1 MFHANAPL
9 TLEGRRRLVARCQ
22 HRPQAHVAAEMGLSR
37 QCVSKWWRRWRK
49 YGEIGLYDRSSAP
62 RRQPAA
68 TEPAIADRI
77 EHLRRTHKWSARRI
91 AFELDRQISVR
102 TVTRI
107 LARRGLN
114 RRKFL
119 DPTGAVNRRPGRI
132 VARWPGHIIGVDVK
146 KVGRIPDGGGWR
158 IHGKNSSQSR
168 AAERAKATTG
178 RPGYVYLHS
187 AIDGFTRLAYTEA
200 LDDERGPTEAGFWRR
215 ARVFFA
221 AHGITRVS
229 RVITDNGSCYRSRR
243 FNDAL
248 EVGRHQY
255 TAPYTPRHNG
265 KVERYNRILAEELL
279 YARPYTSE
287 AARTQAIRVWNIHYN
302 YHRPHTAIGDLP
314 PAAKARKCVTNVMAS
329 YS

>member
-1 MFHANAPL
+1 M
-9 TLEGRRRLVARCQ
+9 
-22 HRPQAHVAAEMGLSR
+22 
-37 QCVSKWWRRWRK
+37 
-49 YGEIGLYDRSSAP
+49 
-62 RRQPAA
+62 
-68 TEPAIADRI
+68 
-77 EHLRRTHKWSARRI
+77 
-91 AFELDRQISVR
+91 
-102 TVTRI
+102 
-107 LARRGLN
+107 
-114 RRKFL
+114 
-119 DPTGAVNRRPGRI
+119 
-132 VARWPGHIIGVDVK
+132 
-146 KVGRIPDGGGWR
+146 
-158 IHGKNSSQSR
+158 
-168 AAERAKATTG
+168 
-178 RPGYVYLHS
+178 YLHS

-200 LDDERGPTEAGFWRR
+200 VDDERGPTAAGFWRR

-221 AHGITRVS
+221 AHGITRVN

-314 PAAKARKCVTNVMAS
+314 PAAKARSIAPLWEKSVVTAA
-329 YS
+329 